1 VDAQARSRWVARLAR
16 RPPAL
21 YGLLDTGLVPDAE
34 IPELAVALANQPKLL
49 LMDEPTAGMAAA
61 ERRGLMELLAEIVGD
76 QNIGVLFT
84 EHDMDVVFNHADRIL
99 VMNRGQLIAQ
109 GTPQQVRENQKVQE
123 VYLGTASTA

>member
-1 VDAQARSRWVARLAR
+1 
-16 RPPAL
+16 
-21 YGLLDTGLVPDAE
+21 
-34 IPELAVALANQPKLL
+34 
-49 LMDEPTAGMAAA
+49 MAPA
-61 ERRGLMELLAEIVGD
+61 ERRGLMELLAGIVGD

-109 GTPQQVRENQKVQE
+109 GTPQQVRGNKKVQE